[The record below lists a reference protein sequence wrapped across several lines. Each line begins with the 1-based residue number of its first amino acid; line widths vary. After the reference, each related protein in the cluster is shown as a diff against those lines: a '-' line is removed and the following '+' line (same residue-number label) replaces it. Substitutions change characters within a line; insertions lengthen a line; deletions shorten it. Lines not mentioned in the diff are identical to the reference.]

1 MKYRFAQEEF
11 SMAMNESSRTAIAL
25 FITESYGTYYQS
37 SIFSGAIDAV
47 KKLDLNLIIVCGSEL
62 NTPRLNFR
70 NANTLYRWI
79 GNENVAG
86 VIITGTLFNYVD
98 KDYQEKFC
106 EALHPLPVRILGKI
120 ESNAP
125 NVVIDNTIGLQNVL
139 RHLIDHHGYRRL
151 AFVRGPDHSMDAEE
165 RFSSYKK
172 ILAEYNLPFNPDLV
186 VPGNFRYS
194 SGEEAVRTLWDER
207 KVKVD
212 AVVAAN
218 DEMALGVMNALQVK
232 GVRIPDDV
240 AVTGFDDSDGASA
253 VTPALT
259 TVHQPI
265 YQQAYQCVELLY
277 AQIRGGAV
285 PETVYLPT
293 EAVYRRSCGCFSSA
307 IQKAMVLGPSPAKK
321 QTGSLQEVYSKKRKA
336 ILAALHK
343 TLKELSNPVADR
355 CDLLVKTFMA
365 DLRSKESDRTGGA
378 FLLALENVIRETA
391 VPNDHNMDWHM
402 LISSIRE
409 QLLPIVRRYPAE
421 WIRAETLWQTGH
433 VLISE
438 RLQQRRAI
446 NRFRTEEE
454 DNSFQWVK
462 RDLNTT
468 FDRDRLMDVLA
479 GTLPGLRIPDCYVGV
494 YADSKDIQG
503 ATRMILKYESGE
515 RMELEKGGQLF
526 SSPQTFVRSL
536 ASAGKPRVLVVESL
550 HFRDECFGFVIFAL
564 GASLDQ
570 LNLHIGLRESISGGI
585 KGSQLVQAA
594 EEANRTK
601 SDFLANMSHEIR
613 TPMNG
618 VIGMLELALD
628 TPLNDEQR
636 DYLNVSLQ
644 SAESLLTLLNDIL
657 DFSKIEAKKLELETI
672 DFNLRT
678 MVEDVTYSV
687 AQRAQSKGLEMA
699 CLIHPELK
707 SELRGDPA
715 RLRQILI
722 NLVGNAI
729 KFTSQGEIVIRVEP
743 VSETGTQATVRFSV
757 QDTGIGIPEE
767 RRAAIFE
774 RFTQAD
780 TSTTRRYGGT
790 GLGLTIS
797 KQLVDAMGGQIGLE
811 STPGVGT
818 NFWFTITL
826 EKQTK
831 PAPEKVE
838 PLQLEPVNIKE
849 LHILGV
855 DDNATNRMILTHM
868 VEGFGCRIET
878 AASGAK
884 ALEMLRT
891 ASRAGDPFRV
901 VLLDMQMPGMD
912 GEQTAREMIQDPAG
926 KQASIIVLTS
936 MGQRGDASRLEEL
949 GCSGYLLKPLRQHLL
964 YDALVAVVGQKT
976 SIGEPSRL
984 ITRHTLSEAKRQG
997 LRLLLAEDNP
1007 VNQKLAVILLQK
1019 AGFSVDTVENGILA
1033 VLKAKDGRY
1042 NAVLMDVQMPEM
1054 DGFEATAQIR
1064 AAEGIGHHVPVIAMT
1079 AHALKGDRERCLEA
1093 GMDDYISK
1101 PLDPKVL
1108 LKVLDRWTATT
1119 PAASSEEPGSKKM
1132 ETQDYVLESNV
1143 SAFEEGPLGLEA
1155 GLFGEETTALEEKP
1169 VPRSVQPFVEEGTE
1183 EPMDVQGAMPRFDN
1197 DREFFMEMCQEFLK
1211 NLPLRMVELRSS
1223 LQKKDSATFTRA
1235 AHNLKGISANFNA
1248 TPTNRIAA
1256 QLETMGRQDD
1266 LSVAASLLDQLDAET
1281 GRLREFM
1288 LGLGV
1293 KFNN

>member
-1 MKYRFAQEEF
+1 M
-11 SMAMNESSRTAIAL
+11 SMNEKSRTAIAL
-25 FITESYGTYYQS
+25 LITESYGTFYQY
-37 SIFSGAIDAV
+37 SIFSGAVDAV
-47 KKLDLNLIIVCGSEL
+47 KKFGLNLIIVCGSEL

-98 KDYQEKFC
+98 LEYQEKFC
-106 EALHPLPVRILGKI
+106 AALKPLPVRILGKV

-125 NVVIDNTIGLQNVL
+125 NVVIDNTSGLQIVL
-139 RHLIDHHGYRRL
+139 RHLIEHHGYRRL

-165 RFSSYKK
+165 RFNSYKK
-172 ILAEYNLPFNPDLV
+172 ILAEYRLPFDPDLV
-186 VPGNFRYS
+186 VSGNFRYS
-194 SGEEAVRTLWDER
+194 SGEEAVQALWDER

-218 DEMALGVMNALQVK
+218 DEMALGVIHGLQSK
-232 GVRIPDDV
+232 GIRIPDDV

-265 YQQAYQCVELLY
+265 YQQAYRCVELLA
-277 AQIRGGAV
+277 AQIRGGTV
-285 PETVYLPT
+285 PETVTLPT

-307 IQKAMVLGPSPAKK
+307 IQKAMTPESAPAKK
-321 QTGSLQEVYSKKRKA
+321 QPGSLQETFSKQRRTV
-336 ILAALHK
+336 LAALHK
-343 TLKELSNPVADR
+343 SFKELSGPVAER
-355 CDLLVKTFMA
+355 CDPLVKAFMA
-365 DLRSKESDRTGGA
+365 DLRLKELDQDGGA
-378 FLLALENVIRETA
+378 FLLALEGAVRETA
-391 VPNDHNMDWHM
+391 VPNDHYMDWHI
-402 LISSIRE
+402 LISSIRQ
-409 QLLPIVRRYPAE
+409 QLLPVVRRYPAE
-421 WIRAETLWQTGH
+421 WNRAETLWQSGH

-438 RLQQRRAI
+438 RLQQRWAI

-468 FDRDRLMDVLA
+468 FDRERLMEVLA
-479 GTLPGLRIPDCYVGV
+479 GALPDLRIPDCYVGV

-526 SSPQTFVRSL
+526 SSPQYFVRSL
-536 ASAGKPRVLVVESL
+536 QSAGKPRVLVMESL
-550 HFRDECFGFVIFAL
+550 HFRDECFGFVIFGL
-564 GASLDQ
+564 GDSLDQ

-585 KGSQLVQAA
+585 KGSQLVHEA
-594 EEANRTK
+594 EEANRAK

-678 MVEDVTYSV
+678 TVEDVAYSV

-699 CLIHPELK
+699 CLIHPDLK
-707 SELRGDPA
+707 NELRGDPA
-715 RLRQILI
+715 RLRQVLI

-729 KFTSQGEIVIRVEP
+729 KFTAQGEIVIRVDP
-743 VSETGTQATVRFSV
+743 VSETETRATVRFSV

-818 NFWFTITL
+818 NFWFIVTL

-831 PAPEKVE
+831 LAPEKAAPV
-838 PLQLEPVNIKE
+838 QFEPVSIKE

-855 DDNATNRMILTHM
+855 DDNATNRMIVTHM

-912 GEQTAREMIQDPAG
+912 GEQAAREMIQDPAG

-936 MGQRGDASRLEEL
+936 MGKRGDAARLEEL
-949 GCSGYLLKPLRQHLL
+949 GCSGYLLKPVRQHLL

-976 SIGEPSRL
+976 SIDEPSRL

-997 LRLLLAEDNP
+997 LRVLLAEDNP

-1019 AGFSVDTVENGILA
+1019 AGFSVDTVENGSLA
-1033 VLKAKDGRY
+1033 VMRAKDGRY

-1054 DGFEATAQIR
+1054 DGFEATGKIR
-1064 AAEGIGHHVPVIAMT
+1064 AAEEAGQHVPIIAMT
-1079 AHALKGDRERCLEA
+1079 AHALKGDRERCLES

-1101 PLDPKVL
+1101 PLDPKAL
-1108 LKVLDRWTATT
+1108 LKVLDRWTAATSAV
-1119 PAASSEEPGSKKM
+1119 PAEEPGSKKM

-1143 SAFEEGPLGLEA
+1143 SAFEEGPLASEA
-1155 GLFGEETTALEEKP
+1155 GLFGEEPAALEEKP
-1169 VPRSVQPFVEEGTE
+1169 VPRPVAPFVAEESE
-1183 EPMDVQGAMPRFDN
+1183 EPMDVRAAMPRFDN
-1197 DREFFMEMCQEFLK
+1197 DRDFFMEMCHEFLK
-1211 NLPLRMVELRSS
+1211 NLPLRMTELRGS
-1223 LQKKDSATFTRA
+1223 LEKKDPATFTRA

-1256 QLETMGRQDD
+1256 QLEKLGSQDD
-1266 LSVAASLLDQLDAET
+1266 LSTAAALLDQLEAET

-1293 KFNN
+1293 KISE

>member
-1 MKYRFAQEEF
+1 MP
-11 SMAMNESSRTAIAL
+11 MNERPRTAIAL
-25 FITESYGTYYQS
+25 FITESYGTFYQT
-37 SIFSGAIDAV
+37 SIFSGVVDAV
-47 KKLDLNLIIVCGSEL
+47 RKLDLNLIIVCGSEL

-70 NANTLYRWI
+70 NANTLYRWV

-86 VIITGTLFNYVD
+86 VVITGTLFNYVD
-98 KDYQEKFC
+98 RNYQEKFC
-106 EALHPLPVRILGKI
+106 EALKPLPVRILGKV
-120 ESNAP
+120 ESSSP
-125 NVVIDNTIGLQNVL
+125 KVVIDNISGLQNVL
-139 RHLIDHHGYRRL
+139 RHLIDRHGCRRL

-165 RFSSYKK
+165 RFSSYKA
-172 ILAEYNLPFNPDLV
+172 ILAEYNLPFDPDLV
-186 VPGNFRYS
+186 VSGNFRYS
-194 SGEEAVRTLWDER
+194 SGEEAVHLLWDER
-207 KVKVD
+207 KAKVD

-218 DEMALGVMNALQVK
+218 DEMALGVINALQLR

-259 TVHQPI
+259 TVHQPV
-265 YQQAYQCVELLY
+265 YQQAYRCVELL
-277 AQIRGGAV
+277 ASQIRGETV
-285 PETVYLPT
+285 PETVTLPT

-307 IQKAMVLGPSPAKK
+307 IQNAMILESSPVKK
-321 QTGSLQEVYSKKRKA
+321 QPGSLQAVFSKNRKS
-336 ILAALHK
+336 ILAALHNSSK
-343 TLKELSNPVADR
+343 ILSSPVADQ
-355 CDLLVKTFMA
+355 CDPLVKAFMA
-365 DLRSKESDRTGGA
+365 DLRLKKMDQNGGA
-378 FLLALENVIRETA
+378 FLLTLETVIRETA
-391 VPNDHNMDWHM
+391 IPDDHNMDWHM
-402 LISSIRE
+402 LISCIRQ

-421 WIRAETLWQTGH
+421 LNRAETLWQSGH

-438 RLQQRRAI
+438 RLQQRWAI

-468 FDRDRLMDVLA
+468 FDRERLMDVLA
-479 GTLPGLRIPDCYVGV
+479 GTLSGLRIPDCYVGV
-494 YADSKDIQG
+494 YADSKDMQG
-503 ATRMILKYESGE
+503 ATRMILKYESGQ
-515 RMELEKGGQLF
+515 RIELEKGGQLF
-526 SSPQTFVRSL
+526 SSPQTFLRSL
-536 ASAGKPRVLVVESL
+536 ISVGKPRVLVMESL

-564 GASLDQ
+564 GTSLDQ

-585 KGSQLVQAA
+585 KGSQLVQEA
-594 EEANRTK
+594 EEANRAK

-628 TPLNDEQR
+628 TPLNEEQR

-644 SAESLLTLLNDIL
+644 SAESLLTLLNEIL

-678 MVEDVTYSV
+678 MVEDVAYTV

-699 CLIHPELK
+699 CLIHPDLK
-707 SELRGDPA
+707 NELRGDPA
-715 RLRQILI
+715 RLRQVLI

-729 KFTSQGEIVIRVEP
+729 KFTAQGEIVIRVDP

-774 RFTQAD
+774 RFTQVD
-780 TSTTRRYGGT
+780 SSTTRRFGGT

-797 KQLVDAMGGQIGLE
+797 KQLVDAMSGQIGLE

-818 NFWFTITL
+818 NFWFIVTL

-831 PAPEKVE
+831 VTPEKNA

-855 DDNATNRMILTHM
+855 DDNATNRMIVTHM

-884 ALEMLRT
+884 ALEMVRT

-912 GEQTAREMIQDPAG
+912 GEQTAREMLQDPAG

-997 LRLLLAEDNP
+997 LRILLAEDNP

-1019 AGFSVDTVENGILA
+1019 AGFSVDTVENGSLA
-1033 VLKAKDGRY
+1033 VMRVKDGRY

-1054 DGFEATAQIR
+1054 DGFEATGQIR
-1064 AAEGIGHHVPVIAMT
+1064 AAEETGQHIPIIAMT
-1079 AHALKGDRERCLEA
+1079 AHALKGDRERCLAA

-1101 PLDPKVL
+1101 PLDPKAL
-1108 LKVLDRWTATT
+1108 LKVLDRWTATP
-1119 PAASSEEPGSKKM
+1119 PAASPDESGVNTI
-1132 ETQDYVLESNV
+1132 ETQDYVLESNAL
-1143 SAFEEGPLGLEA
+1143 AFNEGPLALET
-1155 GLFGEETTALEEKP
+1155 GLFGEETAALEEKP
-1169 VPRSVQPFVEEGTE
+1169 AARPVQPFVEEEPE
-1183 EPMDVQGAMPRFDN
+1183 EPMDVLAAMPRFDN
-1197 DREFFMEMCQEFLK
+1197 DKEFFMEMCTEFLK
-1211 NLPLRMVELRSS
+1211 HLPLRMVELRSS
-1223 LQKKDSATFTRA
+1223 LQKKDSATFSRA

-1248 TPTNRIAA
+1248 TLTNRIAA
-1256 QLETMGRQDD
+1256 QLEMMGSQDD
-1266 LSVAASLLDQLDAET
+1266 LSTAASLLDQLDTET

-1293 KFNN
+1293 KISE

>member
-1 MKYRFAQEEF
+1 
-11 SMAMNESSRTAIAL
+11 MASNEGPRTTIAL
-25 FITESYGTYYQS
+25 FINETYGTFYQY
-37 SIFSGAIDAV
+37 SIISGVFDAV
-47 KKLDLNLIIVCGSEL
+47 KKFDLNLIIVCGSEL
-62 NTPRLNFR
+62 NTPRFNFR
-70 NANTLYRWI
+70 YANTLYKWI

-86 VIITGTLFNYVD
+86 VIMTNSLFNYVD
-98 KDYQEKFC
+98 RDYQEKFY
-106 EALHPLPVRILGKI
+106 EALKPVPVRILGKV
-120 ESNAP
+120 ESNSP
-125 NVVIDNTIGLQNVL
+125 NVVIDNTSGLRNVL
-139 RHLIDHHGYRRL
+139 RHLIEHHGYRHL
-151 AFVRGPDHSMDAEE
+151 AFVRGPDHNMDAEE
-165 RFSSYKK
+165 RFGVYKE
-172 ILAEYNLPFNPDLV
+172 ILAEYNLSFNPDLV
-186 VPGNFRYS
+186 VSGNFRYS
-194 SGEEAVRTLWDER
+194 SGEEAVHPLWDER

-212 AVVAAN
+212 AIVAAN
-218 DEMALGVMNALQVK
+218 DDMALGVINALQSR
-232 GVRIPDDV
+232 GVQIPDDV

-265 YQQAYQCVELLY
+265 YQQAYKCVELLHS
-277 AQIRGGAV
+277 QIRGEAV
-285 PETVYLPT
+285 PETIALPT

-307 IQKAMVLGPSPAKK
+307 IQKAMVLGSSSAKK
-321 QTGSLQEVYSKKRKA
+321 ETGSLQEVFSNKRKD
-336 ILAALHK
+336 ILSALHNS
-343 TLKELSNPVADR
+343 LEGLSNQVADQ
-355 CDLLVKTFMA
+355 CDLLVQAFMA
-365 DLRSKESDRTGGA
+365 DLRLKEFDQAGGA
-378 FLLALENVIRETA
+378 FLLALENGVRETK
-391 VPNDHNMDWHM
+391 VPNDHIMDWHV
-402 LISSIRE
+402 LISSIRQ
-409 QLLPIVRRYPAE
+409 QLLPIVRRYPSVLVQ
-421 WIRAETLWQTGH
+421 AETLWQTSH

-446 NRFRTEEE
+446 NRVRKEEE

-468 FDRDRLMDVLA
+468 FDRDRLMDILANALTVL
-479 GTLPGLRIPDCYVGV
+479 GIPDCYVGV
-494 YADSKDIQG
+494 YADPKDIKG
-503 ATRMILKYESGE
+503 AIRMILRYESGE
-515 RMELEKGGQLF
+515 RIELEKDGQLF
-526 SSPQTFVRSL
+526 PSPQTFVRSL
-536 ASAGKPRVLVVESL
+536 ASVRKPRVLVMESL
-550 HFRDECFGFVIFAL
+550 HFRDECFGFVIFGL
-564 GASLDQ
+564 GTSLDQ
-570 LNLHIGLRESISGGI
+570 LNLHIGLRESISGGL
-585 KGSQLVQAA
+585 KGSQLVQEA

-628 TPLNDEQR
+628 TPLNNEQR

-657 DFSKIEAKKLELETI
+657 DFSKIEAKKLELEMI

-678 MVEDVTYSV
+678 TVEDVAYTV

-699 CLIHPELK
+699 CLIHPDLK
-707 SELRGDPA
+707 SDLRGDPA

-729 KFTSQGEIVIRVEP
+729 KFTSQGEIVIRAEP
-743 VSETGTQATVRFSV
+743 VSETGTIATVRFSV

-780 TSTTRRYGGT
+780 SSTTRRYGGT

-811 STPGVGT
+811 STPGVGST
-818 NFWFTITL
+818 FWFIITF

-831 PAPEKVE
+831 PTTEKVE
-838 PLQLEPVNIKE
+838 PVQLEPVNIKD

-855 DDNATNRMILTHM
+855 DDNATNRMILTRM
-868 VEGFGCRIET
+868 VEGFGSRIET

-891 ASRAGDPFRV
+891 AYRAGDPFRV

-912 GEQTAREMIQDPAG
+912 GEQTAREMIKDPAG

-964 YDALVAVVGQKT
+964 YDALLAVVGQKT
-976 SIGEPSRL
+976 STGEPGRL
-984 ITRHTLSEAKRQG
+984 VTRHTLSEAKRQG
-997 LRLLLAEDNP
+997 LRILLAEDNP

-1019 AGFSVDTVENGILA
+1019 AGFSVDTVENGRLA
-1033 VLKAKDGRY
+1033 VKRVKEGQY

-1054 DGFEATAQIR
+1054 DGLEAAAQIR
-1064 AAEGIGHHVPVIAMT
+1064 AAEGSGHHIPVIAMT

-1101 PLDPKVL
+1101 PLDPKAL
-1108 LKVLDRWTATT
+1108 LKALDRWTAIQSAVLKQKTG
-1119 PAASSEEPGSKKM
+1119 AKNG
-1132 ETQDYVLESNV
+1132 ETQDYTIEPNAYVVEGGPFALED
-1143 SAFEEGPLGLEA
+1143 
-1155 GLFGEETTALEEKP
+1155 GLFGEDTNFVEEKP
-1169 VPRSVQPFVEEGTE
+1169 VAESVQPFVDEVPE
-1183 EPMDVQGAMPRFDN
+1183 EPLDMQAALPRFDN
-1197 DREFFMEMCQEFLK
+1197 DKKFFLEMCQDFMM
-1211 NLPLRMVELRSS
+1211 NLPVRMDELRSS

-1235 AHNLKGISANFNA
+1235 AHNLKGISANFDA
-1248 TPTNRIAA
+1248 TTTNRIAA

-1266 LSVAASLLDQLDAET
+1266 LSGAASLLDQLDIEIS
-1281 GRLREFM
+1281 RLREFM

-1293 KFNN
+1293 KLSV

>member
-1 MKYRFAQEEF
+1 
-11 SMAMNESSRTAIAL
+11 MAMNDRSRTAIAL
-25 FITESYGTYYQS
+25 FITESYGTFYQA
-37 SIFSGAIDAV
+37 SIFSGAVDAA

-106 EALHPLPVRILGKI
+106 ESLKPLPVRILGKI

-125 NVVIDNTIGLQNVL
+125 NVIIDNTIGLQNVL
-139 RHLIDHHGYRRL
+139 RHLIEHHGYRRL

-165 RFSSYKK
+165 RFISYKK
-172 ILAEYNLPFNPDLV
+172 ILTEYNLAVDPDLV

-194 SGEEAVRTLWDER
+194 SGEEAVHTLWDER

-218 DEMALGVMNALQVK
+218 DEMALGVINALQLK
-232 GVRIPDDV
+232 GLRIPDDV

-265 YQQAYQCVELLY
+265 YQQAYRCVELI
-277 AQIRGGAV
+277 ASQIRGEVV
-285 PETVYLPT
+285 PETVHLPT

-307 IQKAMVLGPSPAKK
+307 IQKALVVGDSPAKK
-321 QTGSLQEVYSKKRKA
+321 QTGTFQEVFSKSRKGV
-336 ILAALHK
+336 LAALHK
-343 TLKELSNPVADR
+343 SLKELSKPVADR
-355 CDLLVKTFMA
+355 CDPLVKAFLA
-365 DLRSKESDRTGGA
+365 DLRLKELKGDGGA
-378 FLLALENVIRETA
+378 FLLALENLVRETP

-402 LISSIRE
+402 LLSSIRQ
-409 QLLPIVRRYPAE
+409 QLLPILRRYPAE
-421 WIRAETLWQTGH
+421 LNRAEMLWQAGH

-468 FDRDRLMDVLA
+468 FDRDLLMDVLA
-479 GTLPGLRIPDCYVGV
+479 GTLAGLRIPDCYVGV
-494 YADSKDIQG
+494 YADSKDLQG
-503 ATRMILKYESGE
+503 VTRMILKYESGE
-515 RMELEKGGQLF
+515 RMELEYGGQLF
-526 SSPQTFVRSL
+526 SSPQAFVRSL
-536 ASAGKPRVLVVESL
+536 ASAGKPRVLVMESL
-550 HFRDECFGFVIFAL
+550 HFRDECFGFVILGL
-564 GASLDQ
+564 GASMDQ

-585 KGSQLVQAA
+585 KGSQLVREA
-594 EEANRTK
+594 EEANRAK

-628 TPLNDEQR
+628 TPLNEEQR

-678 MVEDVTYSV
+678 TVEDAAYSV

-699 CLIHPELK
+699 CLIHPDLK

-715 RLRQILI
+715 RLRQVLI

-729 KFTSQGEIVIRVEP
+729 KFTAQGEIVIRVDP
-743 VSETGTQATVRFSV
+743 VSEKDSKVTVRFSV

-818 NFWFTITL
+818 NFWFIVTL
-826 EKQTK
+826 EKQTN
-831 PAPEKVE
+831 PMPEKVA
-838 PLQLEPVNIKE
+838 PLQIEPVSIKE

-901 VLLDMQMPGMD
+901 ILLDMQMPGMD
-912 GEQTAREMIQDPAG
+912 GEQTAREMVQDPAG

-936 MGQRGDASRLEEL
+936 MGQRGDASRLEEI
-949 GCSGYLLKPLRQHLL
+949 GVSGYLLKPLRQHLL
-964 YDALVAVVGQKT
+964 FDALVAVMGQKT

-984 ITRHTLSEAKRQG
+984 ITRHTLSEAKRQD
-997 LRLLLAEDNP
+997 LRILLAEDNP

-1019 AGFSVDTVENGILA
+1019 AGFSVDTVENGSLA
-1033 VLKAKDGRY
+1033 VTRVKDGRY

-1054 DGFEATAQIR
+1054 DGFEATKEIR
-1064 AAEGIGHHVPVIAMT
+1064 AAEVIGHHIPIIAMT

-1101 PLDPKVL
+1101 PLDPKLL
-1108 LKVLDRWTATT
+1108 LKVLDRWTVTH
-1119 PAASSEEPGSKKM
+1119 PAASPEEPAPKKM
-1132 ETQDYVLESNV
+1132 ETQDYVLEANV
-1143 SAFEEGPLGLEA
+1143 SSFEDGPLALEV
-1155 GLFGEETTALEEKP
+1155 GLFGEETGAVEEKP
-1169 VPRSVQPFVEEGTE
+1169 AVPSTPPFVEEGSE
-1183 EPMDVQGAMPRFDN
+1183 QPMDVTSAMPRFDN
-1197 DREFFMEMCQEFLK
+1197 DMKFFMEMCQEFLK
-1211 NLPLRMVELRSS
+1211 NLPLRMEELRSS
-1223 LQKKDSATFTRA
+1223 LQKKNSAAFTRA

-1248 TPTNRIAA
+1248 APTNRIAA
-1256 QLETMGRQDD
+1256 QLEKMGSQDD
-1266 LSVAASLLDQLDAET
+1266 LSAAAALLDQLDSET

-1288 LGLGV
+1288 FALGV
-1293 KFNN
+1293 KISE